1 MTGALVPGRA
11 LWRHGVHPRPPRKTS
26 SSHSPG
32 APPGRCRGRAFYSA
46 WRACARNVPKT
57 HRSKPRDSCHRI
69 HFNARVLRRCFVG
82 QHSSLKSLSR
92 SPWLSRGGENKDQR
106 SCRVTVG
113 SRRALTTPP
122 PHRERLGFHICLSL
136 ATSVTFHL
144 AVRVPPWTAEVPRQ
158 SHVIDNRPSDLA
170 RVRILSQTSS
180 TGATNVGEPLAFCV
194 LVNGKTKYVTPPQ
207 TKSVPQRR
215 DGPPPAETRPANTP

>member
-92 SPWLSRGGENKDQR
+92 SPWLSRGRENKDQR

-113 SRRALTTPP
+113 SRRALTTPRPFP
-122 PHRERLGFHICLSL
+122 PRALGVPHMPIPGDLCHVSFSSPSAALDCRGTPSVPCHRQPPFRLGTRTYSI
-136 ATSVTFHL
+136 A
-144 AVRVPPWTAEVPRQ
+144 
-158 SHVIDNRPSDLA
+158 N
-170 RVRILSQTSS
+170 ILDRCH
-180 TGATNVGEPLAFCV
+180 E
-194 LVNGKTKYVTPPQ
+194 
-207 TKSVPQRR
+207 RW
-215 DGPPPAETRPANTP
+215 